1 VKEAT
6 MPNSK
11 SVSVKK
17 KHRIKKNRIKKIRV
31 ESMVNAKK
39 STLRSLSQE
48 GSLPKELQHLI

>member
-1 VKEAT
+1 